1 MMKVCYSEM
10 DTPAGLSCRL
20 EADGHAGYAPAGQ
33 DIVCAGASTVM
44 QGLVYLLAGE
54 ENAHSEAFDE
64 PDGPRLAVS
73 VDAPCEEWVRG
84 AFELAKA
91 CFVLL
96 AERYPE
102 NVRFADVSRRGKE
115 SMMDLQLFA
124 AEATAACGGNRE
136 PRLGQRPAGCKRER
150 SRRWEPQPVLACGET
165 LQNYCGQNVRSSF
178 VFPAAVDWEGR
189 TTEGR
194 QSMAGR
200 RYCKNTVKGSQRGRK
215 YPPKVRAE
223 VLMAML
229 SSGSICAVARRYGV
243 PESTIRSWLAE
254 EAGRSD
260 AFAKERQA
268 AAREIAIRAS
278 LGARA
283 QVSYLQSR
291 VDESQRAAQV
301 RAKLHR
307 KLDEDTRARCFAV
320 GTLLK
325 SDAEELADAT
335 ETGLVLYAAED
346 SYDRQLD
353 SEERKLLDAQL
364 ERYGERVMSDKNA
377 AAMAT
382 VLMTVAEK
390 AAAMVPS
397 QSQSE
402 GDAPPLV
409 EIGAEGREEKGPEV
423 MVDGA

>member
-1 MMKVCYSEM
+1 
-10 DTPAGLSCRL
+10 
-20 EADGHAGYAPAGQ
+20 
-33 DIVCAGASTVM
+33 
-44 QGLVYLLAGE
+44 
-54 ENAHSEAFDE
+54 
-64 PDGPRLAVS
+64 
-73 VDAPCEEWVRG
+73 
-84 AFELAKA
+84 
-91 CFVLL
+91 
-96 AERYPE
+96 
-102 NVRFADVSRRGKE
+102 
-115 SMMDLQLFA
+115 
-124 AEATAACGGNRE
+124 
-136 PRLGQRPAGCKRER
+136 
-150 SRRWEPQPVLACGET
+150 
-165 LQNYCGQNVRSSF
+165 
-178 VFPAAVDWEGR
+178 
-189 TTEGR
+189 
-194 QSMAGR
+194 MAGR
-200 RYCKNTVKGSQRGRK
+200 RYSKNTVKGTRRGQK

-291 VDESQRAAQV
+291 VDESQPAAQV
-301 RAKLHR
+301 QSKLHR
-307 KLDEDTRARCFAV
+307 QLDEDARARCFAV

-335 ETGLVLYAAED
+335 ETGLVVYSSPG
-346 SYDRQLD
+346 SYDRELD
-353 SEERKLLDAQL
+353 AEKRKLLDAQL
-364 ERYGERVMSDKNA
+364 ERYSGRVMSDKNA

-382 VLMTVAEK
+382 VLMAVAEK
-390 AAAMVPS
+390 AAAMVPGQS

-409 EIGAEGREEKGPEV
+409 EIGAESREEKGPEV

>member
-1 MMKVCYSEM
+1 M
-10 DTPAGLSCRL
+10 
-20 EADGHAGYAPAGQ
+20 
-33 DIVCAGASTVM
+33 
-44 QGLVYLLAGE
+44 
-54 ENAHSEAFDE
+54 
-64 PDGPRLAVS
+64 
-73 VDAPCEEWVRG
+73 
-84 AFELAKA
+84 AKRA
-91 CFVLL
+91 
-96 AERYPE
+96 
-102 NVRFADVSRRGKE
+102 
-115 SMMDLQLFA
+115 
-124 AEATAACGGNRE
+124 
-136 PRLGQRPAGCKRER
+136 
-150 SRRWEPQPVLACGET
+150 
-165 LQNYCGQNVRSSF
+165 
-178 VFPAAVDWEGR
+178 
-189 TTEGR
+189 
-194 QSMAGR
+194 
-200 RYCKNTVKGSQRGRK
+200 YCKNTVKGTRRGRK

-243 PESTIRSWLAE
+243 PESTIRSWMAE

-268 AAREIAIRAS
+268 AAR
-278 LGARA
+278 
-283 QVSYLQSR
+283 SR

-301 RAKLHR
+301 QAKLHR

-409 EIGAEGREEKGPEV
+409 EIGAESREEKGPEV
-423 MVDGA
+423 MVE

>member
-1 MMKVCYSEM
+1 
-10 DTPAGLSCRL
+10 
-20 EADGHAGYAPAGQ
+20 
-33 DIVCAGASTVM
+33 
-44 QGLVYLLAGE
+44 
-54 ENAHSEAFDE
+54 
-64 PDGPRLAVS
+64 
-73 VDAPCEEWVRG
+73 
-84 AFELAKA
+84 
-91 CFVLL
+91 
-96 AERYPE
+96 
-102 NVRFADVSRRGKE
+102 
-115 SMMDLQLFA
+115 
-124 AEATAACGGNRE
+124 
-136 PRLGQRPAGCKRER
+136 
-150 SRRWEPQPVLACGET
+150 
-165 LQNYCGQNVRSSF
+165 
-178 VFPAAVDWEGR
+178 
-189 TTEGR
+189 
-194 QSMAGR
+194 MAGR
-200 RYCKNTVKGSQRGRK
+200 RYCKNTVKGSRRGQK

-243 PESTIRSWLAE
+243 PESTIRSWMAE
-254 EAGRSD
+254 EASRGD

-301 RAKLHR
+301 RARLHR

-423 MVDGA
+423 MVDFLGPGAARGPWGHRHPEHGPSDALLGAGRGGHPGLGQLLLAGAGRQRPSGGPVASARGQGGQQRHHRGAVRQ